1 LQTIGRYQVVEKLGH
16 GGMGTVYKAFDPLLA
31 RVVAVKVISTHLDGE
46 EHHRD
51 RFFREARAAAH
62 LSHRNIITIHDLG
75 EDDAGVPFL
84 AMEFLEGRDLER
96 RMKSPEGMSL
106 VRKLEIALETC
117 DGLAH
122 AHSCNIIHRDI
133 KPANIFITDS
143 GEVKLLDFG
152 LARLVT
158 SELTR
163 SNVMVG
169 TINYMAPEQVR
180 AEKVDHRADIFSLG
194 VVFYELFG
202 GRKPFDGD
210 SFASTMYKILSEVPE
225 PLDAIDP
232 NLPPQLAGVIDRAMA
247 KAREDRYQHVV
258 DLRHDLEAVWA
269 SVKGSG
275 SRATL
280 RGTPPPEDDAMLVE
294 DAYEAVTIVS
304 PPPRL
309 SGSTS
314 PTPPST
320 RRTRPPSSGARPP
333 SAGTDQ
339 AAGTAPEPPSSAVSA
354 VWWRAPV
361 LSAGVVIVVLG
372 VVAAYW
378 MTRTPRSEPQQPA
391 VQQAPSV
398 PKPAPAPVAP
408 AQAPAPPTPA
418 PAQPDRQTPASSPE
432 ADAARDA
439 RNAARIARTNKEARA
454 AFDARRYDESL
465 RLIAEAL
472 ALDPKNRDAL
482 ALRTQL
488 REQARK
494 DAAAALA
501 AMETSKRSAVAANA
515 RELSPVAF
523 GAADDRERAARQ
535 LYDRQEF
542 RTATAQLYE
551 AGSLYGKAESA
562 ARAEAEVRG
571 AQARA
576 AEAARRTVPPPAAK
590 PEPAPTPPPPKQEP
604 APPPVQTAP
613 APEEAIRAVVQRYVA
628 ALEARDMGGLRA
640 IWPGMSG
647 AERSAIQ
654 QNFEDARSIAVRL
667 DNPRVEV
674 SGGTARVT
682 GLRHY
687 TLQTRS
693 GQRLESEA
701 VTTLTLRRA
710 GSAWIIESI
719 RYQAAR

>member
-1 LQTIGRYQVVEKLGH
+1 MQTIGRYQVVEKLGH

-106 VRKLEIALETC
+106 ARKLEIALDTC

-202 GRKPFDGD
+202 GRKPFEGD

-225 PLDAIDP
+225 PLDVVDP
-232 NLPPQLAGVIDRAMA
+232 NLPPQLAGIIDRAMA

-258 DLRHDLEAVWA
+258 DLRHDLEAVWV
-269 SVKGSG
+269 SVTGSG
-275 SRATL
+275 SRTTL
-280 RGTPPPEDDAMLVE
+280 RGTPPPEDDATLVE

-309 SGSTS
+309 PGSTS

-320 RRTRPPSSGARPP
+320 RRMRPPSSGARPP
-333 SAGTDQ
+333 SG
-339 AAGTAPEPPSSAVSA
+339 GTAPPASTAAESPSSGVTTSR
-354 VWWRAPV
+354 WRAPAV
-361 LSAGVVIVVLG
+361 AAGAVVVVLG
-372 VVAAYW
+372 AGAAFW
-378 MTRTPRSEPQQPA
+378 MNRTPEPEPQQGEVHETPA
-391 VQQAPSV
+391 EPKPAPQ
-398 PKPAPAPVAP
+398 PPAPIPAPAPPAPAPVEPQRP
-408 AQAPAPPTPA
+408 AA
-418 PAQPDRQTPASSPE
+418 DSD

-439 RNAARIARTNKEARA
+439 RNAARIARTNNEARA
-454 AFDARRYDESL
+454 AFEAHRYDEAS
-465 RLIAEAL
+465 RLVAAVL
-472 ALDPKNRDAL
+472 AIDPKNRDAL
-482 ALRTQL
+482 ELRTQL

-501 AMETSKRSAVAANA
+501 TMEASKRSAVAANA

-523 GAADDRERAARQ
+523 GAAEERERAARQ
-535 LYDRQEF
+535 LYERQEF
-542 RTATAQLYE
+542 RTATAQFYE

-562 ARAEAEVRG
+562 ARAEAEVRA

-576 AEAARRTVPPPAAK
+576 AEAARRTEAPPVR
-590 PEPAPTPPPPKQEP
+590 PEPTPAPPPPKQEP
-604 APPPVQTAP
+604 PPAPVQPAQ

-628 ALEARDMGGLRA
+628 ALEARDMGALRA

-647 AERSAIQ
+647 GEQSAIQ
-654 QNFEDARSIAVRL
+654 QNFEEARSISVRL
-667 DNPRVEV
+667 DNPRIEV
-674 SGGTARVT
+674 SGNTARVT

-693 GQRLESEA
+693 GQRLDSEA
-701 VTTLTLRRA
+701 VTTLMLRRA
-710 GSAWIIESI
+710 GGMWVIESI
-719 RYQAAR
+719 RYQASR